1 LARRNRRIVVSAVV
15 ALSVAGVGLG
25 VYVWNRRSGL
35 PSPGSPTYEETV
47 RAFYRGLASLQVGL
61 LEDAKREFTR
71 TTELVPREP
80 AAWADLGLTHLRLG
94 DFEPALQ
101 AIQQAAALAPSS
113 GDVVLLRGQLESSRG
128 RLDQAIADFRRAVE
142 LDPDNLR
149 ARFALAQEIERAAG
163 QNADAEAQQLLEDL
177 LSRRPENLPVLLERT
192 RLAVKRADVR
202 SLQDSATRLAKSVDS
217 WPAVAV
223 EQFRD
228 LERAAAA
235 SNFPAAAPAIARLR
249 NVLVRTPAFR
259 EGFSEVKTSAEL
271 IGEPFVR
278 FLRLTP
284 PSPAPSAPD
293 LALAF
298 AALDFVAQDSS
309 PALPG
314 SPAPPQTLSAFS
326 PNGADSPA
334 IFAIDGRAVRRLDAP
349 GAAFSL
355 DGLGPAVPSAA
366 SVVPLDWNRD
376 YRIDLAIAGRN
387 GVRLLVQGSDGTFT
401 DATAEAAKNAPLSA
415 DCFGVWAADLE
426 MDGDLDII
434 VGPTDGPP
442 LVLRNNGDG
451 TWREL
456 RPFAAVVGLRAFA
469 WADLDGDGD
478 ADAALLDAAGQVHV
492 FENRQ
497 AGQFREM
504 PTPVGLANVIALT
517 LGDVDADGMLDIVTL
532 DATGSIRRVS
542 ARSGAGRL
550 SAFAE
555 ASADRRS
562 LGGGRFDPANASPWD
577 QQQLAAWRD
586 RPQGG
591 SPGMFRVFLA
601 DLDNNG
607 ALDIVASGAGLVR
620 VWLADAN
627 RTFQP
632 LAAVPDA
639 DVTGVLDLNADGL
652 LDLFGI
658 AGGNPVRL
666 MSKSAA
672 GYHWH
677 VVRLRA
683 QPTAGDQRINS
694 FGIGGDIEIRSGL
707 LTQKQA
713 IAGSP
718 VHFGLGTRAGVD
730 VTRIVWPNGIMQA
743 DFDRRADEAIVAEQ
757 RLKGS
762 CPWVFAD
769 DGTGMRFVT
778 DFLWRSPL
786 GLRIN
791 AQDTAGVTQTE
802 DWVKIRG
809 DQLAARDGS
818 YDVRITAELWETH
831 FIDQVSL
838 MVVDHPDDTDVFV
851 DERFASSAPA
861 LTAHAMRKPRPVAQA
876 WDESGRDVTDL
887 VNRQDG
893 RYLATFELGEF
904 QGIAADHFVEVDL
917 GRHIPGDTPLW
928 LVASGWIYP
937 TDSSINVAIGQGQRV
952 QPRGLSLEAQDR
964 SGRWVMVSPDL
975 GFPAGK
981 NKTVLIDLQQVT
993 AAGAAHARR
1002 LRLRT
1007 NLEVYWD
1014 RLAVAEGVERA
1025 QLSTSRLQPERAEL
1039 RYRGFSQTDY
1049 SNRRQPEIPV
1059 YGKIANV
1066 TQRWRDLVG
1075 YYTRFGDV
1083 RELLGGVDDR
1093 YVIMNAGDE
1102 LKLSF
1107 RAPAPPAS
1115 GWTRDFVLIGDGW
1128 EKDGDYNT
1136 TFSQTVQPLPRHD
1149 RPDYESYPAGELED
1163 DPVYRRHPRDWEIYH
1178 TRFVTPGAFLGGLR

>member
-1 LARRNRRIVVSAVV
+1 
-15 ALSVAGVGLG
+15 
-25 VYVWNRRSGL
+25 
-35 PSPGSPTYEETV
+35 
-47 RAFYRGLASLQVGL
+47 
-61 LEDAKREFTR
+61 
-71 TTELVPREP
+71 
-80 AAWADLGLTHLRLG
+80 
-94 DFEPALQ
+94 
-101 AIQQAAALAPSS
+101 
-113 GDVVLLRGQLESSRG
+113 
-128 RLDQAIADFRRAVE
+128 
-142 LDPDNLR
+142 
-149 ARFALAQEIERAAG
+149 
-163 QNADAEAQQLLEDL
+163 
-177 LSRRPENLPVLLERT
+177 
-192 RLAVKRADVR
+192 
-202 SLQDSATRLAKSVDS
+202 
-217 WPAVAV
+217 
-223 EQFRD
+223 
-228 LERAAAA
+228 
-235 SNFPAAAPAIARLR
+235 
-249 NVLVRTPAFR
+249 
-259 EGFSEVKTSAEL
+259 
-271 IGEPFVR
+271 
-278 FLRLTP
+278 
-284 PSPAPSAPD
+284 
-293 LALAF
+293 
-298 AALDFVAQDSS
+298 
-309 PALPG
+309 
-314 SPAPPQTLSAFS
+314 
-326 PNGADSPA
+326 
-334 IFAIDGRAVRRLDAP
+334 
-349 GAAFSL
+349 
-355 DGLGPAVPSAA
+355 
-366 SVVPLDWNRD
+366 
-376 YRIDLAIAGRN
+376 
-387 GVRLLVQGSDGTFT
+387 
-401 DATAEAAKNAPLSA
+401 
-415 DCFGVWAADLE
+415 
-426 MDGDLDII
+426 M
-434 VGPTDGPP
+434 
-442 LVLRNNGDG
+442 
-451 TWREL
+451 
-456 RPFAAVVGLRAFA
+456 
-469 WADLDGDGD
+469 
-478 ADAALLDAAGQVHV
+478 
-492 FENRQ
+492 
-497 AGQFREM
+497 
-504 PTPVGLANVIALT
+504 
-517 LGDVDADGMLDIVTL
+517 
-532 DATGSIRRVS
+532 
-542 ARSGAGRL
+542 
-550 SAFAE
+550 
-555 ASADRRS
+555 
-562 LGGGRFDPANASPWD
+562 
-577 QQQLAAWRD
+577 
-586 RPQGG
+586 
-591 SPGMFRVFLA
+591 
-601 DLDNNG
+601 
-607 ALDIVASGAGLVR
+607 
-620 VWLADAN
+620 WLADAK

-639 DVTGVLDLNADGL
+639 DVTGVIDLNGDGL
-652 LDLFGI
+652 LDLIGI

-666 MSKSAA
+666 ISKSAA

-718 VHFGLGTRAGVD
+718 VHFGLGTRTGVD
-730 VTRIVWPNGIMQA
+730 VTRIVWPNGVMQA

-762 CPWVFAD
+762 CPWIFAD

-831 FIDQVSL
+831 FIDHVSL

-851 DERFASSAPA
+851 DERFARSAPA
-861 LTAHAMRKPRPVAQA
+861 LTTHAMRKPRPVAQA

-917 GRHIPGDTPLW
+917 GREIPGDTRLW

-993 AAGAAHARR
+993 AAGVAHARR

-1014 RLAVAEGVERA
+1014 RLAVAEVVERA
-1025 QLSTSRLQPERAEL
+1025 QLSTLRLQPERAEL

-1059 YGKIANV
+1059 YDKIANV

-1102 LKLSF
+1102 LKMSF

-1115 GWTRDFVLIGDGW
+1115 GLDARFRPGRRRLGKRRRLQHDVFEDG
-1128 EKDGDYNT
+1128 
-1136 TFSQTVQPLPRHD
+1136 
-1149 RPDYESYPAGELED
+1149 PAAAAS
-1163 DPVYRRHPRDWEIYH
+1163 RS
-1178 TRFVTPGAFLGGLR
+1178 AGLRVVSARRARRRSRLPPPSAGLGDLPHAVRDARRISQRVEMNQRSAARLSAISVQLAAAGVLQVVWAVVMVAVSRRGESAGQGQ